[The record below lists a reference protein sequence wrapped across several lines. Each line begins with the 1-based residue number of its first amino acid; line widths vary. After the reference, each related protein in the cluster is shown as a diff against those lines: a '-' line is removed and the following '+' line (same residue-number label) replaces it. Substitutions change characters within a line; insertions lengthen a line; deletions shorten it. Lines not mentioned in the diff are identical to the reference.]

1 MDRLKMAKTKMEK
14 KVEKMTDK
22 KIDYDINYT
31 GFPRRT
37 LGKPSPFRSALILV
51 RILVTDD

>member
-1 MDRLKMAKTKMEK
+1 MAKTKMEK

-37 LGKPSPFRSALILV
+37 LGKPSPFRSALIV
-51 RILVTDD
+51 HRILVTDD